1 MRNPV
6 LLRRGDA
13 GGENVFFIHAGNGE
27 IQNYLKLCASLP
39 RNFSCWG
46 VRAQGFRDYFPRNET
61 IESMAS
67 AYLDLIRPIQSHG
80 PYLLAGWCFGGVR
93 AFEMARQLVSAGEG
107 VPRVILF
114 NAHGPL
120 ETMDEVADMVTR
132 YSLLNWGG
140 CGRAVFSS
148 QSEADLCSKWLASV
162 GIDWSSLHTER
173 DFGVW
178 TRFVEAFHDGPHEA
192 ALKASIDTDIP
203 TDRAMAIPF
212 YDQITLERLMYY
224 LAVMRSDANA
234 QAFYSPQGS
243 CRLRVL
249 FINALSAP
257 AAGSE
262 RWTQY
267 ASDVEYVSVDADHFS
282 MFTQPAVGIIS
293 NLLTE
298 SLS

>member
-1 MRNPV
+1 
-6 LLRRGDA
+6 
-13 GGENVFFIHAGNGE
+13 
-27 IQNYLKLCASLP
+27 
-39 RNFSCWG
+39 
-46 VRAQGFRDYFPRNET
+46 
-61 IESMAS
+61 
-67 AYLDLIRPIQSHG
+67 
-80 PYLLAGWCFGGVR
+80 
-93 AFEMARQLVSAGEG
+93 
-107 VPRVILF
+107 
-114 NAHGPL
+114 
-120 ETMDEVADMVTR
+120 
-132 YSLLNWGG
+132 
-140 CGRAVFSS
+140 
-148 QSEADLCSKWLASV
+148 
-162 GIDWSSLHTER
+162 
-173 DFGVW
+173 
-178 TRFVEAFHDGPHEA
+178 VEAFHDGPHEA

-203 TDRAMAIPF
+203 SDRAMAIPF